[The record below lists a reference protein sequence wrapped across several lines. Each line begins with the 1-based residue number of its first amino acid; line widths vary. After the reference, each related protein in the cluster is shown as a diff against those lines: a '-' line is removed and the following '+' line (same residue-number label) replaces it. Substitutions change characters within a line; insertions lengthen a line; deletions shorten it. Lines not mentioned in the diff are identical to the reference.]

1 MESSFNIETAKWGEV
16 KQLDHY
22 DIALMPWG
30 ATEPHNGH
38 LPY

>member
-22 DIALMPWG
+22 DIALLPWG
-30 ATEPHNGH
+30 ATAPHNGH
-38 LPY
+38 LP